1 MFLGHRFT
9 TNVLLCL
16 SWLKQE
22 LSTEKYKNNFSAK
35 LPFHNAYSSMTY
47 LLFVQ

>member
-1 MFLGHRFT
+1 MFLVPRFT

-35 LPFHNAYSSMTY
+35 FAMHIQ
-47 LLFVQ
+47 V